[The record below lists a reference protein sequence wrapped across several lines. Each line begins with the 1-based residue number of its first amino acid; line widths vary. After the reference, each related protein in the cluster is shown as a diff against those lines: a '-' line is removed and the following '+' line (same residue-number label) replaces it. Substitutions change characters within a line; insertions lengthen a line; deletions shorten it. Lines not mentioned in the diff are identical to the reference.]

1 MAVTTDETDEEDSDE
16 EEEEEDR
23 SVTGSLD
30 DSDLED
36 HMATRKIPVP
46 RAGGSWTDKRRKIFE
61 RENGLSSSLEG
72 MSISPGISRLV
83 GQ

>member
-1 MAVTTDETDEEDSDE
+1 VTTDETDEEDSDE
-16 EEEEEDR
+16 EEDEDEER

-36 HMATRKIPVP
+36 HMATRKVPVP
-46 RAGGSWTDKRRKIFE
+46 KSGGSWTDKRRKMFE